1 MSAEVCRTSRRLVRA
16 EKAAGVDD
24 EASSQSHW
32 SDESGESAPDDDPVW
47 REEDKRWRQSC
58 LHKCVYFR
66 WSTAFNSKNRY
77 RGIVT
82 GHRSRVDTRGV
93 RVDYLTIKTFG
104 STEDRYVMGK
114 DIREL
119 HVLPNKTSLMEA
131 GTDEEVRARAVRKWC
146 CKENWIE
153 LPDIGDSL
161 STAGQSTQAHTP
173 VIPAKRKR
181 ENPAES
187 VVALKVVPVVQSGG
201 KSVPTAK
208 TAPAPKPVISV
219 KPVPAPTKATKAVPV
234 KATAT
239 VKTVVPSKAST
250 TPSLVLGGKAA
261 VVLAPAVKLPVV
273 QDSSAAKRVK
283 RPPSFVKP
291 TIASSPVAETP
302 LPPGF
307 VGVYISTQ
315 HARRSMAGRIGKFC
329 FFN

>member
-1 MSAEVCRTSRRLVRA
+1 M
-16 EKAAGVDD
+16 
-24 EASSQSHW
+24 
-32 SDESGESAPDDDPVW
+32 
-47 REEDKRWRQSC
+47 
-58 LHKCVYFR
+58 
-66 WSTAFNSKNRY
+66 
-77 RGIVT
+77 
-82 GHRSRVDTRGV
+82 
-93 RVDYLTIKTFG
+93 
-104 STEDRYVMGK
+104 
-114 DIREL
+114 
-119 HVLPNKTSLMEA
+119 
-131 GTDEEVRARAVRKWC
+131 
-146 CKENWIE
+146 
-153 LPDIGDSL
+153 
-161 STAGQSTQAHTP
+161 
-173 VIPAKRKR
+173 
-181 ENPAES
+181 
-187 VVALKVVPVVQSGG
+187 QSGG
-201 KSVPTAK
+201 KSVSTAK
-208 TAPAPKPVISV
+208 TGPAPKPVVSV
-219 KPVPAPTKATKAVPV
+219 KPAQAPAKAVPV